1 MSELMLVGKKNGASE
16 EQLIRYRPRDSHV
29 LLRKLERGRTTSG
42 LYLPREIEKSL
53 LEGVV
58 VLVGPGR
65 LKDEGGRIPVDLKI
79 GDIVIFS
86 EPAGLCLDPES
97 PDIRLVMEDNVIA
110 VKLPVPMEV
119 PAHG

>member
-1 MSELMLVGKKNGASE
+1 MSELTLVGKRNGDVA

-29 LLRKLERGRTTSG
+29 LLKKLDRGRTTSG
-42 LYLPREIEKSL
+42 LYLPSAIEKSL
-53 LEGVV
+53 HEGVV

-97 PDIRLVMEDNVIA
+97 PDIRLVMEDNIIA
-110 VKLPVPMEV
+110 VKLPAPMEV
-119 PAHG
+119 PIHG